1 MMDFLGVN
9 WPYKIIGKT
18 LDYTQKYFL
27 DYIAIYL
34 AGRVAERMVTFEES
48 TGASNDLTYANDI
61 AEKMILV
68 YGLSDDED
76 NKNRSFVTL
85 DYHLK
90 TYLMYEERG
99 KRLDKSIQVFI
110 DKGTEIAE
118 RIINENKVLVEM
130 IAERLIEE
138 EILTGDELSTIVE
151 KYKET
156 SDF

>member
-1 MMDFLGVN
+1 
-9 WPYKIIGKT
+9 
-18 LDYTQKYFL
+18 
-27 DYIAIYL
+27 
-34 AGRVAERMVTFEES
+34 
-48 TGASNDLTYANDI
+48 
-61 AEKMILV
+61 
-68 YGLSDDED
+68 
-76 NKNRSFVTL
+76 
-85 DYHLK
+85 
-90 TYLMYEERG
+90 MYEERG